1 MAKGRLFVR
10 QCASSVSS
18 AWNTPDSRSETQN
31 RHAASTRRGN
41 EERSQEAPLLGIT
54 SYSPINTGPRHSIGS
69 RSESFKRL
77 TSHILTCS
85 LPSPFSARQE
95 HERKCNSNYI
105 TEADCRQIAV
115 TLAVYLHSSTLVRP
129 RGVHAG
135 VQDYRFEIA
144 RPLLL
149 LLLFLLLDWRR
160 GRGGFLPHAA

>member
-41 EERSQEAPLLGIT
+41 EERSQEAPLLGLT

-77 TSHILTCS
+77 TSHILTCP

-95 HERKCNSNYI
+95 HKRKCNYNYI

-135 VQDYRFEIA
+135 VQDY
-144 RPLLL
+144 L
-149 LLLFLLLDWRR
+149 
-160 GRGGFLPHAA
+160 GFFGKMFINWVTKKFGSN

>member
-41 EERSQEAPLLGIT
+41 EERSHEAPLFGIT
-54 SYSPINTGPRHSIGS
+54 FYSPIKTGPRHSIGS

-85 LPSPFSARQE
+85 LPSPISARQ
-95 HERKCNSNYI
+95 HKRSKKKMQLLSMLI
-105 TEADCRQIAV
+105 LQRQIAGR
-115 TLAVYLHSSTLVRP
+115 LPADQLSISTHRHLYA
-129 RGVHAG
+129 HAG
-135 VQDYRFEIA
+135 FTPEYRITWA
-144 RPLLL
+144 
-149 LLLFLLLDWRR
+149 FLVKCSSSFKWLDGKR
-160 GRGGFLPHAA
+160 GNFQPT